1 MDIMCS
7 VLLIAGLIILI
18 TRNSCLSEVYVKEI
32 GQRIVDIKQGQV
44 RGRVIGYPKDPT
56 FKQVEQFAGLR
67 YASLR
72 SGRTRFMPPASVVR
86 KWQYVYDASYVSEV
100 CPQSRQPPSL
110 RFPEGH
116 REQIRRRMFHTNKS
130 QEDCLTLNVFAPI
143 REKNDSSPF
152 PVMVFIHGE
161 SYDIGTGNAYEGSV
175 LASYG
180 KVIVITVNYRLGVL
194 GFLGTGHPNA
204 NGNQALLDLLA
215 VLTWIK
221 ENIASFDGDR
231 NRVTLFGHGHGAAL
245 VNFLLFVETVKR
257 ENLFHRAILM
267 SGSAGSSWSES
278 VDPLACAQK
287 LAVNVNCSKY
297 INESAKLIQCFKN
310 KTTEELVN
318 NAPVPPKYFSCFAP
332 STEIGTFFT
341 GPLDSM
347 MTDKNSYAF
356 SKIPIMFGV
365 TKNEAY
371 SYLKQEELIKGV
383 TDFRKKQIL
392 RTYVQNVYKYHRQ
405 KIFEILD
412 HEYSDWT
419 KLQDDKTRRDNV
431 MELISDGQYVAPMV
445 KMAREHAQTNAGT
458 YFYAFG
464 YSTNSESKT
473 FPEWSSGVFGDEL
486 PYVFGAPLVDGISPF
501 PSEYT
506 KNEKRLSASIMRFW
520 TNFAKSGNPNFPV
533 KETIFE
539 KDKFSDIEWPQYDLK
554 TQQYLQ
560 IGNYDFGKRPQIRH
574 HYRGKQLAMW
584 LDLIPKINR
593 EDITPSEKPDTAE
606 HNLLDP
612 RNDSSFDEP
621 QRLMTR
627 FHRLFPAPPPTS
639 PPPPKDTPYQPNT
652 SSESVSENFDGGS
665 KLSVTEGSDLSP
677 TVLPPMSD
685 SRASESLA
693 RSSVPLSITVAIGC
707 SLLFLNILFFAGVYY
722 QRDRIKKLKRAKGVC
737 ETELRTPKKNG
748 SDGGDTHRQE
758 TSSLMTSQAG
768 QQQNQL
774 TPLKTVNERP
784 EVQGKPVYAAISK
797 SSDHSSDKYSYS
809 PVPTDTSSPM
819 HRHRDRNT
827 HSHTNNVQ
835 SPYKGVSS
843 FSSGRPP
850 DRSPKSDR
858 NALKNNDRFQ
868 SKASKD
874 NSSSNSTNAI
884 TVV

>member
-1 MDIMCS
+1 MMAWNVLMCFS
-7 VLLIAGLIILI
+7 WVVLVDTVRYGNFVSNKLGQTVVSTPQGKIRGLEIEFAEYTGLGK
-18 TRNSCLSEVYVKEI
+18 TEVF
-32 GQRIVDIKQGQV
+32 
-44 RGRVIGYPKDPT
+44 RGIEYHFTSP
-56 FKQVEQFAGLR
+56 GL
-67 YASLR
+67 
-72 SGRTRFMPPASVVR
+72 RFMPPIG
-86 KWQYVYDASYVSEV
+86 SYQIWDRTDNRVDYSAP
-100 CPQSRQPPSL
+100 CSQRRLHPMQNTYLADFL
-110 RFPEGH
+110 RERLNHLNAYFLKNQ
-116 REQIRRRMFHTNKS
+116 R
-130 QEDCLTLNVFAPI
+130 EDCLSLNVHVPVK
-143 REKNDSSPF
+143 EKDNSSPF

-221 ENIASFDGDR
+221 ENIASFDGDP

-245 VNFLLFVETVKR
+245 VNFLLFVQTVKR
-257 ENLFHRAILM
+257 EKLFHRAILM
-267 SGSAGSSWSES
+267 SGSAGSSWSQS

-318 NAPVPPKYFSCFAP
+318 NAPFPPKYFSCFAP
-332 STEIGTFFT
+332 STEIGTFFR
-341 GPLDSM
+341 GSLESM
-347 MTDKNSYAF
+347 LRDKNSHAF
-356 SKIPIMFGV
+356 SQIPVMFGV

-371 SYLKQEELIKGV
+371 SYLKQEELIHGISE
-383 TDFRKKQIL
+383 FRKTQIL

-419 KLQDDKTRRDNV
+419 KLQDNKTRRDNV
-431 MELISDGQYVAPMV
+431 MEMISDGQYVAPIV
-445 KMAREHAQTNAGT
+445 KMAREHAETNAGT
-458 YFYAFG
+458 YFYSFG
-464 YSTNSESKT
+464 YSTNSESKN

-520 TNFAKSGNPNFPV
+520 TNFAKSGNPNKPD
-533 KETIFE
+533 KETKIFE
-539 KDKFSDIEWPQYDLK
+539 KDKFSDIEWPKYDLK

-560 IGNYDFGKRPQIRH
+560 IGKRPQVKH
-574 HYRGKQLAMW
+574 HYRGKQLATW

-593 EDITPSEKPDTAE
+593 EDITNGEKPDSAE

-612 RNDSSFDEP
+612 RNDSTFDEP

-639 PPPPKDTPYQPNT
+639 PPPPKDTPYEPNT
-652 SSESVSENFDGGS
+652 SSENVSENYEPKIFVTGGDNLATS
-665 KLSVTEGSDLSP
+665 I
-677 TVLPPMSD
+677 LPPVAD
-685 SRASESLA
+685 SREAESLA
-693 RSSVPLSITVAIGC
+693 RSSVPLSITVAVGC

-722 QRDRIKKLKRAKGVC
+722 QRDRIKKLKRAKGMC

-748 SDGGDTHRQE
+748 NNGADTNRQE
-758 TSSLMTSQAG
+758 TSSLMTSQSV

-774 TPLKTVNERP
+774 TPIKTVNERP
-784 EVQGKPVYAAISK
+784 EVQGNPIYAAISK

-809 PVPTDTSSPM
+809 PVPTDSSSPM
-819 HRHRDRNT
+819 HRHRDRNP

-835 SPYKGVSS
+835 SPYKGVST

-850 DRSPKSDR
+850 DRSPKADR
-858 NALKNNDRFQ
+858 NAYKNNDRLQ
-868 SKASKD
+868 SKSNKD
-874 NSSSNSTNAI
+874 NPSSNSSNAI

>member
-1 MDIMCS
+1 MDVMDS
-7 VLLIAGLIILI
+7 VLLIAGFVILI
-18 TRNSCLSEVYVKEI
+18 THDSCLSEVYVKEA
-32 GQRIVDIKQGQV
+32 GQRIVEIKQGQV

-56 FKQVEQFAGLR
+56 FKEVEEFAGIR

-72 SGRTRFMPPASVVR
+72 GGRTRFMPPASVVR
-86 KWQYVYDASYVSEV
+86 KWQYVHDASHVSEV
-100 CPQSRQPPSL
+100 CPQSRRPPSP
-110 RFPEGH
+110 RYPEGH
-116 REQIRRRMFHTNKS
+116 REQIRRRMFHTNYS
-130 QEDCLTLNVFAPI
+130 QEDCLTLNLYAPI
-143 REKNDSSPF
+143 QEKDNSSPF

-221 ENIASFDGDR
+221 ENIASFDGDP

-245 VNFLLFVETVKR
+245 VNFLLFVQTVKR

-267 SGSAGSSWSES
+267 SGSAGSSWSQS

-318 NAPVPPKYFSCFAP
+318 NAPIPPKYFSCFAP
-332 STEIGTFFT
+332 STEIGTFFR
-341 GPLDSM
+341 GSLESM
-347 MTDKNSYAF
+347 LRDKNSHAF
-356 SKIPIMFGV
+356 SKIPVMFGV

-371 SYLKQEELIKGV
+371 SYLKQEELIHGISE
-383 TDFRKKQIL
+383 FRKTQIL
-392 RTYVQNVYKYHRQ
+392 RTYVQNVFKYHRQ

-419 KLQDDKTRRDNV
+419 KLQDNKTRRDNV
-431 MELISDGQYVAPMV
+431 MEMISDGQYVAPIV
-445 KMAREHAQTNAGT
+445 KMAREHAETNAGT
-458 YFYAFG
+458 YFYSFG
-464 YSTNSESKT
+464 YSTNSESKN

-520 TNFAKSGNPNFPV
+520 TNFAKSGNPNTPV

-539 KDKFSDIEWPQYDLK
+539 KDKFSDIEWPKYDLK
-554 TQQYLQ
+554 KQQYLQ
-560 IGNYDFGKRPQIRH
+560 IGKRPQVKH
-574 HYRGKQLAMW
+574 HYRGKQLATW

-593 EDITPSEKPDTAE
+593 EDIKNGEKTDSAE

-612 RNDSSFDEP
+612 RNDSTFDEP
-621 QRLMTR
+621 QRLITR

-639 PPPPKDTPYQPNT
+639 PPPPKDTPYEPNT
-652 SSESVSENFDGGS
+652 SSENVSENYEPKIFVTGGDNMATS
-665 KLSVTEGSDLSP
+665 I
-677 TVLPPMSD
+677 LPPVSD
-685 SRASESLA
+685 SREAESLA
-693 RSSVPLSITVAIGC
+693 RSSVPLSITVAVGC

-722 QRDRIKKLKRAKGVC
+722 QRDRIKKLKRAKGIC

-748 SDGGDTHRQE
+748 NNGADTNRQE
-758 TSSLMTSQAG
+758 TSSLMTSQSV

-774 TPLKTVNERP
+774 TPMKTVNERP
-784 EVQGKPVYAAISK
+784 EVQGNPIYAAISK

-809 PVPTDTSSPM
+809 PVPTDSSSPM
-819 HRHRDRNT
+819 HRHRDRNP

-835 SPYKGVSS
+835 SPYKGVST

-850 DRSPKSDR
+850 DRSPKADR
-858 NALKNNDRFQ
+858 NAYKNNDRLQ
-868 SKASKD
+868 SKSNKD
-874 NSSSNSTNAI
+874 NPSSNSSNAI